1 MYSVKKKEKIEEMYF
16 VQKMSLTNIS
26 KELGISISYISRI
39 LRNNTNYKE
48 EQERRKKENHTKR
61 RILQKELIHKRRREI
76 ATQKAMENQIIK
88 LLHEQATKELSR
100 GRTLGNDTLRK
111 WCSLYKYNNDKKRY
125 EFDSKKTL
133 KPRDFPLYIKI

>member
-1 MYSVKKKEKIEEMYF
+1 VDKNKKIEEMYF

-26 KELGISISYISRI
+26 EELGISISYISRI

-76 ATQKAMENQIIK
+76 ATQKTMENQIMR
-88 LLHEQATKELSR
+88 LLHEQDTKELSK
-100 GRTLGNDTLRK
+100 GRTLDNDTLRK
-111 WCSLYKYNNDKKRY
+111 WCSLYKYNKDKKRY
-125 EFDSKKTL
+125 EFDNEIVL
-133 KPRDFPLYIKI
+133 KPSDYPSYIKA

>member
-1 MYSVKKKEKIEEMYF
+1 MEKNKKIEEMYF

-61 RILQKELIHKRRREI
+61 RKIQKELIHKRRREI
-76 ATQKAMENQIIK
+76 ATQKTMENQIMR

-100 GRTLGNDTLRK
+100 GQTLGNDTLRK
-111 WCSLYKYNNDKKRY
+111 WCSLYRYNKAKKRY
-125 EFDSKKTL
+125 EFDSEIVL
-133 KPRDFPLYIKI
+133 KPNDYPSYIKA